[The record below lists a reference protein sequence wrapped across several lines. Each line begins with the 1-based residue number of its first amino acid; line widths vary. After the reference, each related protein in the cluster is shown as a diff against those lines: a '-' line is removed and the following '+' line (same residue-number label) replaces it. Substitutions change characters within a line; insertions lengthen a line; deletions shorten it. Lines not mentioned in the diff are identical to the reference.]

1 MNPNLKSIQAIG
13 SDGDEALQN
22 AIEICFQDSIKLL
35 CTGHKRENI
44 ERHFKSLKA
53 ATSSINHIIDA
64 NRYCIDSVPM
74 VTS

>member
-35 CTGHKRENI
+35 CAGQCTFPDRPTQS
-44 ERHFKSLKA
+44 FKLLL
-53 ATSSINHIIDA
+53 
-64 NRYCIDSVPM
+64 M
-74 VTS
+74 L